1 MSSYNIAVIGKS
13 HDILGFKAAGLDVF
27 PVEGEKEA
35 RATLM
40 RLASK
45 NYAVIFITEDI
56 AEQINETAQ
65 RFKSKTYPAIIPIPT
80 AKGSTS
86 EGIKGVM
93 RNADKVI
100 GADILFK

>member
-1 MSSYNIAVIGKS
+1 MTSFPLRGKKRR
-13 HDILGFKAAGLDVF
+13 GQ
-27 PVEGEKEA
+27 
-35 RATLM
+35 
-40 RLASK
+40 RLCALPQK